1 MQSGKLAKYNPIPI
15 KVMTVS
21 NHPQSSGLVALILLV
36 GAALWSMMRV
46 FSSIVLSI
54 VVYLLTVYD
63 ACQTLALRKTAQ
75 EIEVMYNLANY
86 PDEISIASK

>member
-1 MQSGKLAKYNPIPI
+1 
-15 KVMTVS
+15 MTVS
-21 NHPQSSGLVALILLV
+21 NHPHSSGLAVLILLV

-54 VVYLLTVYD
+54 VVYVLAIYD